1 MPRMEELPEGFFM
14 RPAGSRSPPAVGRI
28 AAIANLQFCVW

>member
-14 RPAGSRSPPAVGRI
+14 RGKVTVGTQKRNAITARLGGI
-28 AAIANLQFCVW
+28 AQKL